1 MRFTGEIR
9 TPKKRQTSRL
19 ETEDME
25 IAAQAGLRA
34 GVVYANA

>member
-9 TPKKRQTSRL
+9 TPKKRQTNWL

-25 IAAQAGLRA
+25 MLLKQ
-34 GVVYANA
+34 V